1 MPIITEKQRSLMYRR
16 FNKNKTVKLLKRMTP
31 RRKMYA
37 LVINVISNFPQ
48 IKLQNVKLNEK
59 YFGTTKQIQTLT
71 GGSEMKRLKVI
82 VQNKDMVLKNNNMNI
97 TIVVLMQEQLPNKY
111 YLIMNVKDDFSFFYY
126 QILDYRNVFNQIIL
140 KALSLVYI
148 RQVRRYFN
156 FGNQSYVP
164 VVDYKMIIQE

>member
-82 VQNKDMVLKNNNMNI
+82 VQNKDMVLKNYNMNI

-140 KALSLVYI
+140 KALSLVDI